1 MHADHRSKIGRILC
15 QQQIK
20 DEEDKLRSA
29 AAALTNTVLDALK
42 LVPRS
47 FVEPLQAR
55 VIGLMVAGHAFMT
68 KQTIDE
74 AWPGL
79 RKFAIAEQVYYETTV
94 KPELDARNKGQQ

>member
-1 MHADHRSKIGRILC
+1 MSD
-15 QQQIK
+15 K

-29 AAALTNTVLDALK
+29 AAAVTSVALEAFKLMPQVLT
-42 LVPRS
+42 VPI
-47 FVEPLQAR
+47 QAR
-55 VIGLMVAGHAFMT
+55 MIGLMVAGHAFMT